1 MEYKIL
7 EEHIAE
13 VEILLSQVSGVSV
26 QTLTEPRIAKFIC
39 EAFDIAF
46 KKAWWAQFNHWQGP
60 ISLDGSTGVP
70 TVDSD
75 FWEFGDIKAIYPS
88 TRQVRLTRL
97 VHPFNPFLL
106 TGTEAQ
112 YVEPIAGKRLF
123 RIWPRQATDQLY
135 VNGRKKPTGYPFTLE
150 SEIPMDDIVLQNIA
164 AWSYCISD
172 GNNPAEAEKFQLFF
186 DQRIKTLLGEEI
198 GNIPMQ
204 LDPNFVDI
212 PNEWMPVP

>member
-1 MEYKIL
+1 MEYKTL
-7 EEHIAE
+7 EEHIQE

-26 QTLTEPRIAKFIC
+26 QNLTEPRIAKFIT

-46 KKAWWAQFNHWQGP
+46 KKAWWAQFNHWQLV
-60 ISLDGSTGVP
+60 SLDGTTGIP
-70 TVDSD
+70 TSDSD

-97 VHPFNPFLL
+97 PQPFNPFLL
-106 TGTEAQ
+106 TGTQAQ
-112 YVEPIAGKRLF
+112 FVEPMAGKKLF
-123 RIWPRQATDQLY
+123 RIWPMQSTDQLY
-135 VNGRKKPTGYPFTLE
+135 VNGRKKPDDYPFSLTN
-150 SEIPMDDIVLQNIA
+150 EIPMDDIVLQNIA
-164 AWSYCISD
+164 AWSYCVGD
-172 GNNPAEAEKFQLFF
+172 GNNPAEAERFQVVF